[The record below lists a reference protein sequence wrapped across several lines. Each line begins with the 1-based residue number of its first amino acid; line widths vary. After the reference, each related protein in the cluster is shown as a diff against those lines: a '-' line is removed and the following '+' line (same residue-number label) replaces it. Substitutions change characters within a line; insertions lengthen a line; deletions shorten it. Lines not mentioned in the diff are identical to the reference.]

1 MYKSISNL
9 AWDNI
14 PGFAILTGRNG
25 SGKTQLLE
33 LLAFHFSQAQFNPGT
48 NDPLPVIVDVEGV
61 HYGSDEIAYVPSSGK
76 FSGGTPSSVAGIK
89 DIRLNYVSLAQSAA
103 STTHFGNQIDA
114 AIKTGKLTKRL
125 GGNSPYNLS
134 TDAINEIFP
143 DDFEFALDNIDI
155 TNGINHLFIAYRL
168 KALEAL
174 ERGTPGINRN
184 GKALGPAP
192 WVVVND
198 TLSAAGFP
206 YVVISPEETSIVE
219 DFELRLRN
227 SQTGS
232 TIKALDLSSGE
243 KVIMQL
249 VLWLFAA
256 GKEGIFPKL
265 LLLDEPEAHLHP
277 SMTTQFLDAISET
290 LVKKYGVRVIMT
302 SHSPS
307 TVALAPVDAVFE
319 IASGSSIIKPITSRS
334 DIISVLT
341 AGLITVTKTTKFCF
355 VEDEGDVEF
364 YTVIQELLS
373 ANRPT
378 RDPMAIQPSPALA
391 FLPVSIG
398 ANASKISGG
407 STVVAKWVGKLDGE
421 PLDSMFCGII
431 DKDGGAPGTERIFPI
446 GRYSFENYILDSL
459 IVYTLLM
466 EENRAQSILG
476 LNLTSGDEHLLRSQ
490 PENVLQA
497 IVDAITDAVERSNPK
512 FSGQQTSTV
521 NYTTGQNIKYPQWVL
536 DHRGHDLLPVM
547 QLAFLGPQH
556 LNPRR
561 LIKCLRRCRM
571 IPVEL
576 AELMKKIQRR

>member
-1 MYKSISNL
+1 
-9 AWDNI
+9 
-14 PGFAILTGRNG
+14 
-25 SGKTQLLE
+25 
-33 LLAFHFSQAQFNPGT
+33 
-48 NDPLPVIVDVEGV
+48 
-61 HYGSDEIAYVPSSGK
+61 
-76 FSGGTPSSVAGIK
+76 
-89 DIRLNYVSLAQSAA
+89 
-103 STTHFGNQIDA
+103 
-114 AIKTGKLTKRL
+114 
-125 GGNSPYNLS
+125 
-134 TDAINEIFP
+134 
-143 DDFEFALDNIDI
+143 
-155 TNGINHLFIAYRL
+155 
-168 KALEAL
+168 
-174 ERGTPGINRN
+174 
-184 GKALGPAP
+184 
-192 WVVVND
+192 
-198 TLSAAGFP
+198 
-206 YVVISPEETSIVE
+206 
-219 DFELRLRN
+219 
-227 SQTGS
+227 
-232 TIKALDLSSGE
+232 
-243 KVIMQL
+243 MQL